1 MCMYRIEVFD
11 FPVCT
16 VDTVPEGMYRGIEF
30 FIVVTALCF
39 RDGVASARR
48 ERGALCL

>member
-16 VDTVPEGMYRGIEF
+16 VLYRKVPRFESKF